1 MAYIETLGAC
11 EYDNLIAGNT
21 IPTHTA
27 TGTIASGQGKLTRGT
42 VLALST
48 GTSGTGKLVILGTS
62 AGASETLTAYGIL
75 CDEVDATSADAVGEI
90 YVTGQFNTDRLIVK
104 SEYTMTAADIQ
115 ALRDGGIY
123 IENAVTLIDPDAED

>member
-48 GTSGTGKLVILGTS
+48 GTSGTGKLVILGTT
-62 AGASETLTAYGIL
+62 AGSNETLTAYGIL

-90 YVTGQFNTDRLIVK
+90 YVTGQFNTERLIVK
-104 SEYTMTAADIQ
+104 ESYSMTTADVQ

>member
-42 VLALST
+42 VLALSA
-48 GTSGTGKLVILGTS
+48 GTSGTGKLVILGTT
-62 AGASETLTAYGIL
+62 AGSNETLTAYGIL

-90 YVTGQFNTDRLIVK
+90 YVTGQFNTERLIVK
-104 SEYTMTAADIQ
+104 ESYSMTTADVQ

>member
-1 MAYIETLGAC
+1 MAYIETLGAY

-48 GTSGTGKLVILGTS
+48 GTSGTGKLVILGTT
-62 AGASETLTAYGIL
+62 AGSNETLTAYGIL

-90 YVTGQFNTDRLIVK
+90 YVTGQFNTERLIVK
-104 SEYTMTAADIQ
+104 ESYSMTTADVQ